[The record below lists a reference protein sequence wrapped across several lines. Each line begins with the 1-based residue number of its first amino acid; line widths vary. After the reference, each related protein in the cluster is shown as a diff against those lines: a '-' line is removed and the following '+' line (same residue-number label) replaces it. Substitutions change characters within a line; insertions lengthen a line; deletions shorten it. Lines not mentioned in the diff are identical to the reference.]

1 MRRLLLV
8 LGTVPSLLGA
18 QSGSCNTHLLQFLGA
33 QATVIG
39 QRLSPFSSPYAGPMS
54 FTATG
59 DRQVSE
65 SYGVYAGVCVVTG
78 LDLYVDAEMIR
89 GAGISHASGLAGV
102 TNGDVIR
109 QGSADLGDGPYVA
122 RLFLRWSHALG
133 GGGLDTI
140 GRAMD
145 DRPRVVASHRV
156 EIAAGKFGLSDVF
169 DVNRYANATRTQFLN
184 WALFQNTAWDY
195 AADTRGY
202 SNGVSVAWIT
212 PEFTVRAGTFQM
224 PTFAN
229 GNIFDSHV
237 AVARGDNIELTVR
250 AAHGAVLR
258 FLAYENHAR
267 MGRYAVAIAANPRA
281 PDIVAD
287 DAPGRT
293 KYGFGFNG
301 ELPLADHGETGL
313 FARAGWSDGKNE
325 SFAFTESDGHL
336 SAGLQLAGARWRRT
350 DDRVGLAIVANGLS
364 SDHRAYLAA
373 GGRGFL
379 LGDGKLN
386 YGSEVI
392 TELYY
397 RIQLGPYV
405 QLTPDVEWII
415 NPGYNRDRGPA
426 VVSTI
431 RFRVGY

>member
-1 MRRLLLV
+1 MRTLLLFLAV
-8 LGTVPSLLGA
+8 VPSIVGA
-18 QSGSCNTHLLQFLGA
+18 QSGSCDSHLPKLLAA
-33 QATVIG
+33 QTTFIG
-39 QRLSPFSSPYAGPMS
+39 QHVAPFASPYRGPMS
-54 FTATG
+54 FMPDG
-59 DRQVSE
+59 DRQLSE
-65 SYGVYAGVCVVTG
+65 SYGLYGGLCIATG

-109 QGSADLGDGPYVA
+109 QGSADLGDSPYVA
-122 RLFLRWSHALG
+122 RAFLRWSLALG
-133 GGGLDTI
+133 GGGLDTV

-145 DRPRVVASHRV
+145 DRRRVVASHRI
-156 EIAAGKFGLSDVF
+156 EIQAGKYGVSDVF
-169 DVNRYANATRTQFLN
+169 DVNRYANSTRTQFLN

-212 PEFTVRAGTFQM
+212 PAMTVRAGTFQM

-229 GNIFDSHV
+229 GNIFDTHV
-237 AVARGDNIELTVR
+237 AIARGDNLELTVR
-250 AAHGAVLR
+250 AANGAVLR
-258 FLAYENHAR
+258 FLAYENRAR
-267 MGRYAVAIAANPRA
+267 MGRYAAAIAANPHY

-301 ELPLADHGETGL
+301 ELPLADSGETGL

-336 SAGLQLAGARWRRT
+336 SAGIQLAGTRWNRR
-350 DDRVGLAIVANGLS
+350 DDRLGFAVVANGLS
-364 SDHRAYLAA
+364 ANHRAYLAA
-373 GGRGFL
+373 GGVGFL
-379 LGDGKLN
+379 LGDGALR
-386 YGSEVI
+386 YGSETI

-397 RIQLGPYV
+397 RIQLGPYI
-405 QLTPDVEWII
+405 QLTPDVELIV

-426 VVSTI
+426 VVSTL
-431 RFRVGY
+431 RFRASY

>member
-1 MRRLLLV
+1 MRRFIFLFAAI
-8 LGTVPSLLGA
+8 PSMLGA
-18 QSGSCNTHLLQFLGA
+18 QSGSCDSHLPQFLGA
-33 QATVIG
+33 QTTLIG
-39 QRLSPFSSPYAGPMS
+39 QRLAPFSSPYSGPMS
-54 FTATG
+54 LKADG
-59 DRQVSE
+59 DRQLSE
-65 SYGVYAGVCVVTG
+65 SYGLYTGLCITTG

-89 GAGISHASGLAGV
+89 GAGISRASGLAGV

-122 RLFLRWSHALG
+122 RAYLRWSHAL

-145 DRPRVVASHRV
+145 DRPRVVASHRI
-156 EIAAGKFGLSDVF
+156 EIAAGKYGLSDVF
-169 DVNRYANATRTQFLN
+169 DLNRYANSTRTQFLN

-229 GNIFDSHV
+229 GNVFDSHV
-237 AVARGDNIELTVR
+237 GVAHGDNIELTVR
-250 AAHGAVLR
+250 AVHGAVLR

-267 MGRYAVAIAANPRA
+267 MGRYAAAIAASPRN

-301 ELPLADHGETGL
+301 ELPLADSGETGL

-336 SAGLQLAGARWRRT
+336 SAGFQLAGTRWHRG
-350 DDRVGLAIVANGLS
+350 DDRLGLAVVANGIS
-364 SDHRAYLAA
+364 ADHKAYLAA
-373 GGRGFL
+373 GGVGFL
-379 LGDGKLN
+379 LGDGKLR
-386 YGSEVI
+386 YGSEVLS
-392 TELYY
+392 ELYY

-405 QLTPDVEWII
+405 QVTPDVELVV

-426 VVSTI
+426 VVSTF
-431 RFRVGY
+431 RFRASY